1 MARPRPT
8 PNRCAR
14 SRATYKCDPDHD
26 GGPRAICWSWLVSR
40 NHSPVILV
48 EVTVESRE
56 VLARLAEEGIRIHRE
71 TLARTSDEL
80 GLSTREGTGR
90 RIPRRWSQSQVKV
103 LIGHLRKAD
112 LGMCGPRPLQKLSE
126 TGGPF
131 PSRDVL
137 AHLRSRGFSIHR
149 ETLTRISDELGL
161 PTRDTPHGPR
171 QWTLQQAEAIHH
183 FLQRRQQ
190 EEEQLHRERE
200 LEQQQRRERELERRR
215 RQECRAVEALA
226 QSLLVDSAAELEP
239 DDLRAL
245 LAGNPDLT
253 RQLLDQV
260 TGLLRQHLVP
270 STTEPPG
277 EKPKSGRKEA
287 A

>member
-1 MARPRPT
+1 MASVRELLA
-8 PNRCAR
+8 C
-14 SRATYKCDPDHD
+14 
-26 GGPRAICWSWLVSR
+26 
-40 NHSPVILV
+40 HS
-48 EVTVESRE
+48 EVKVESRE
-56 VLARLAEEGIRIHRE
+56 VLDRLAEEGIRIHRE

-90 RIPRRWSQSQVKV
+90 RIPRRWSQSQVRA
-103 LIGHLRKAD
+103 LIDHFGKAD
-112 LGMCGPRPLQKLSE
+112 LGACGPRPLQRLTDS
-126 TGGPF
+126 GGPF

-137 AHLRSRGFSIHR
+137 AHLRSHGFPIHR

-183 FLQRRQQ
+183 YLHRRQQ
-190 EEEQLHRERE
+190 EEEQLRRERE
-200 LEQQQRRERELERRR
+200 LEQEQRRERELERRR

-226 QSLLVDSAAELEP
+226 QSLLVDTAAELGP

-277 EKPKSGRKEA
+277 EKPKSRRKEA